1 MSQSRIEDIL
11 PLSPLQ
17 EGLYFHAVYDDRAQD
32 VYTMQFAFDLVGPLD
47 AATMR
52 AAAEALLRRHA
63 NLRAGFR
70 ERKTGERV
78 QVVRRE
84 VELPWSEWD
93 LSGLDAAARDVELS
107 RVMGEERSRRFDL
120 AVAPLLRCALVRLG
134 EGRHRLVVTNHH
146 ILLDGWSMPLLARE
160 LFALYAAGGDAAGAG
175 LPRVTPYREY
185 LGWLAGRD
193 RAAAEE
199 AWREALAGLE
209 EPTLLAPALTAAA
222 GAAVP
227 DVADPSGARPEA
239 VVPQRVVSQLPSGLT
254 ARLAEVARGRGL
266 TLNTLV
272 QGAWGLLLGRLTGRE
287 DVVFG
292 ATVSGRPPEIAGIES
307 MVGLFINTLP
317 VRVRLRPEES
327 LAGLFG
333 RVQEQQTRLMDH
345 QHLGLNEVQR
355 LAGLGELFDTLTVF
369 ENYPLDPEGLEL
381 PGTGLRIGGVEVN
394 DATHYPVTLA
404 VIPGDELTLRL
415 DHRPD
420 VLDGEAAERLAGR
433 LVRVLEAVAD
443 DPDRPVAGVE
453 VLEEAERTRLLVEW
467 NDTARDVPRTTFG
480 GLVEAQAA
488 RTPQNEAVV
497 FDGGS
502 LTYGEFNARANRL
515 ARLLVEAGAGPE

>member
-1 MSQSRIEDIL
+1 
-11 PLSPLQ
+11 
-17 EGLYFHAVYDDRAQD
+17 
-32 VYTMQFAFDLVGPLD
+32 
-47 AATMR
+47 
-52 AAAEALLRRHA
+52 
-63 NLRAGFR
+63 
-70 ERKTGERV
+70 
-78 QVVRRE
+78 
-84 VELPWSEWD
+84 
-93 LSGLDAAARDVELS
+93 
-107 RVMGEERSRRFDL
+107 
-120 AVAPLLRCALVRLG
+120 
-134 EGRHRLVVTNHH
+134 
-146 ILLDGWSMPLLARE
+146 
-160 LFALYAAGGDAAGAG
+160 
-175 LPRVTPYREY
+175 
-185 LGWLAGRD
+185 
-193 RAAAEE
+193 
-199 AWREALAGLE
+199 
-209 EPTLLAPALTAAA
+209 
-222 GAAVP
+222 
-227 DVADPSGARPEA
+227 
-239 VVPQRVVSQLPSGLT
+239 
-254 ARLAEVARGRGL
+254 
-266 TLNTLV
+266 
-272 QGAWGLLLGRLTGRE
+272 
-287 DVVFG
+287 
-292 ATVSGRPPEIAGIES
+292 SGRPPEIAGIES

-515 ARLLVEAGAGPE
+515 ARLLVEAGAGPESVVALVLPRSVETVVAAVAVLKAGAAYLPVDPAYPAERIAHMIGDARPALVIATA